1 MYKSNLET
9 IGVNQYIFNHKKE
22 FNIEIGL
29 KIKQIRTSKNIT
41 TEQMAFRTMMSP
53 SYIMQIENGTNGV
66 TLNKF
71 VIICNA
77 LEIEPKEILDDFLF
91 GPKTNEDLIYEE
103 LQKGKNISKNILDY
117 LIKQKSGY
125 QNSEEN

>member
-1 MYKSNLET
+1 MFNSNLET

-22 FNIEIGL
+22 FNIEIGS
-29 KIKQIRTSKNIT
+29 KIKELRTKKNISAD
-41 TEQMAFRTMMSP
+41 QMAARTMMAP

-77 LEIEPKEILDDFLF
+77 LEIEPKEILDDFLY
-91 GPKTNEDLIYEE
+91 GSKTNEDLIYNE
-103 LQKGKNISKNILDY
+103 LQKDKNLSKNIINY
-117 LIKQKSGY
+117 LKKQKTGL
-125 QNSEEN
+125 EE

>member
-1 MYKSNLET
+1 MFNSNLET

-22 FNIEIGL
+22 FNIEIGS
-29 KIKQIRTSKNIT
+29 KIKELRTKKNISAD
-41 TEQMAFRTMMSP
+41 QMAARTMMAP

-77 LEIEPKEILDDFLF
+77 LEIEPKEILDDFLY
-91 GPKTNEDLIYEE
+91 GSKTKKD
-103 LQKGKNISKNILDY
+103 KNLSKNIINY
-117 LIKQKSGY
+117 LKKQKTGL
-125 QNSEEN
+125 EE

>member
-1 MYKSNLET
+1 MFNSNLET
-9 IGVNQYIFNHKKE
+9 VSVNQYIFNHKKE
-22 FNIEIGL
+22 FNIEIGS
-29 KIKQIRTSKNIT
+29 KIKELRIKKNIT
-41 TEQMAFRTMMSP
+41 AEQMATRTMMAP

-91 GPKTNEDLIYEE
+91 GSKTNDDLIYNE
-103 LQKGKNISKNILDY
+103 LQKEKNLSKNIINYLKEQKTGLD
-117 LIKQKSGY
+117 
-125 QNSEEN
+125 E

>member
-1 MYKSNLET
+1 MFNSNLET

-22 FNIEIGL
+22 FNIEIGS
-29 KIKQIRTSKNIT
+29 KIKELGTKKNISAD
-41 TEQMAFRTMMSP
+41 QMAARTMMAP

-77 LEIEPKEILDDFLF
+77 LEIEPKEILDDFLY
-91 GPKTNEDLIYEE
+91 GSKTNEDLIYNE
-103 LQKGKNISKNILDY
+103 LQKDKNLSKNIINY
-117 LIKQKSGY
+117 LKKQKTGL
-125 QNSEEN
+125 EE